1 MYSVTEAFVSW
12 LSGLGWD
19 ASTYPPKTGTEFVTV
34 ERTGGGVDE
43 FTDHPTMAIQAWAA
57 TEERAEEMATS
68 IRDSAVW
75 GNPVGVVKIEVN
87 AGPYPYWDEET
98 RLPRYQLVLD
108 CTCQLQE
115 ISEP

>member
-12 LSGLGWD
+12 LQSLGYR
-19 ASTYPPKTGTEFVTV
+19 ASTYPPGTGTEFVTV

-43 FTDHPTMAIQAWAA
+43 YTDHPVMAVQTWAA
-57 TEERAEEMATS
+57 TEARAEEMAMS

-75 GNPVGVVKIEVN
+75 DHPDGVVKIAVN
-87 AGPYPYWDEET
+87 AGPYPFWDEDT

-115 ISEP
+115 ITHD